1 MSKIKCIMSANIISL
16 VISGLIGYEI
26 IEHSEFLKG
35 IGLGIALFVS
45 GFLLWWWFLYSLFN
59 KKYRTETPKEDAY
72 ISIIASISSLIL
84 MYTSN
89 LLAADVGWELGWLP
103 HPIQLILVLLCIM
116 AYIAVFAIFL
126 VYGLSE

>member
-1 MSKIKCIMSANIISL
+1 MSKIKCIMNANIISL

-35 IGLGIALFVS
+35 IGVGIALFVS

-72 ISIIASISSLIL
+72 ISIIASISLLIL
-84 MYTSN
+84 MYTIS
-89 LLAADVGWELGWLP
+89 LLAAETEWKLGLLP
-103 HPIQLILVLLCIM
+103 NPIQLILVLLCIM
-116 AYIAVFAIFL
+116 ASIVIFAI
-126 VYGLSE
+126 YMAICLSE